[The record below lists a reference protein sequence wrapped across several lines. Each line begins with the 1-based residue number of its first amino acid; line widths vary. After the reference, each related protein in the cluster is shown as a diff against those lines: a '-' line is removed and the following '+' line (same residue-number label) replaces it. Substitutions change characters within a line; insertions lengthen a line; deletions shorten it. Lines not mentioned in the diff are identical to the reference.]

1 MDLLNKQSK
10 NLASSFILLTII
22 MSITNILEYD
32 DFAFYTWAYRDF
44 EDFII
49 LVVHWHI
56 PFLNLL
62 ISLLLYLKYFQKN
75 DRSLAIKILLPT
87 KIVAF
92 LSFPIYY
99 PFNLSF
105 HTDNFPIST
114 LLNFILFVNT
124 IFLAFIVFNPIS
136 EEYSTNKSL
145 NDIKQ
150 DTIVKDSYENTKM
163 NENKQ
168 DLTLGDWVLIKFIT
182 YIPLVNLIMYCIW
195 AFSSNSDKVKSNF
208 AKASLIWIAIGT
220 VLYILFLGSLISS
233 FI

>member
-1 MDLLNKQSK
+1 MPKL
-10 NLASSFILLTII
+10 
-22 MSITNILEYD
+22 
-32 DFAFYTWAYRDF
+32 
-44 EDFII
+44 
-49 LVVHWHI
+49 
-56 PFLNLL
+56 
-62 ISLLLYLKYFQKN
+62 
-75 DRSLAIKILLPT
+75 
-87 KIVAF
+87 
-92 LSFPIYY
+92 
-99 PFNLSF
+99 F
-105 HTDNFPIST
+105 HLGF
-114 LLNFILFVNT
+114 
-124 IFLAFIVFNPIS
+124 FIVFNPIS

-145 NDIKQ
+145 NDIKE
-150 DTIVKDSYENTKM
+150 DTIVKDSYEGTKM